1 MGGGGKYRFCQK
13 SRNDAN
19 SRVRGVMFFA
29 SLWHTVH
36 TKIDMWLTP
45 KSTEYWNG
53 KIQYDKSFYKNYK
66 KKLNNKVAKNIE
78 AEAKERDVLLWISLI
93 RAFRLLYNVSSI
105 VILEVVFSLLLLF
118 REGDIFLPNFCKSSY
133 K

>member
-1 MGGGGKYRFCQK
+1 MGGGKNIDFVKNLEMTQIAGCGG
-13 SRNDAN
+13 SC
-19 SRVRGVMFFA
+19 
-29 SLWHTVH
+29 SLRHYDTVH
-36 TKIDMWLTP
+36 TKIDMRLTP